1 MRLVTTTA
9 TLGQEL
15 TMARGDGRYAKL
27 LASRAKVELLLIDD
41 GGMVT
46 CNTGN
51 QRDLLEV
58 LEDR

>member
-1 MRLVTTTA
+1 
-9 TLGQEL
+9 
-15 TMARGDGRYAKL
+15 MARGDGRYAKL